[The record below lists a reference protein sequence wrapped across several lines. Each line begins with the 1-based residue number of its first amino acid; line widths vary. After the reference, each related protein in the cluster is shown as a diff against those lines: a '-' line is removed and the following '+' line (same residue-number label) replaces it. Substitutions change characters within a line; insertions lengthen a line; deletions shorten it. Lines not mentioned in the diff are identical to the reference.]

1 VFSSS
6 INNPAHW
13 RRRAEEMR
21 TLAEDMRDEQTRAM
35 MERIAR
41 DYEFLARRAE
51 ERQTGVPQSK

>member
-1 VFSSS
+1 VFSSF
-6 INNPAHW
+6 INDPAHW
-13 RRRAEEMR
+13 RQRAEEMR
-21 TLAEDMRDEQTRAM
+21 TLAEDMSNAETRAM

>member
-6 INNPAHW
+6 INDPAHW
-13 RRRAEEMR
+13 RQRAEEMR
-21 TLAEDMRDEQTRAM
+21 ALAEDIRDAETRAM

-51 ERQTGVPQSK
+51 ERQTGVPQSR